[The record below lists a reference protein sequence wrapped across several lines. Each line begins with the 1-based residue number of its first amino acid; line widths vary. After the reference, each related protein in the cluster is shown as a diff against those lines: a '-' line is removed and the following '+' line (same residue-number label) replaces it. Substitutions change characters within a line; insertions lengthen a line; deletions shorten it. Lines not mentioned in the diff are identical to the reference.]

1 MVPSRPDLSPAEGN
15 VRPARI
21 LVVEDENL
29 IRAAIAEYLRIS
41 GYMVVEAADVAEA
54 VAVLASGEPVDVVMC
69 DVEMRG
75 TMDGLGLARW
85 INRRHPT
92 LPVLLTPGRGVAIS
106 TGKKPRELLSRN
118 SIALRSWQSASNRCS
133 YHGTG
138 RRPAGRSPSPVKAE
152 IVSPCGQNRTC
163 RTDRRSPGCSA
174 AHRHWP
180 YRREGSADC
189 RGCGRSAGEVP
200 VALDEF

>member
-1 MVPSRPDLSPAEGN
+1 M
-15 VRPARI
+15 
-21 LVVEDENL
+21 

-92 LPVLLTPGRGVAIS
+92 LPVLLTSGRGVAIS
-106 TGKKPRELLSRN
+106 TGKKPRELFIAKLYRLEELAECLESMLVSRDW
-118 SIALRSWQSASNRCS
+118 AAADRSEPEPRSTQGSQPLWPKSNMSNRS
-133 YHGTG
+133 PIAGLFSGT
-138 RRPAGRSPSPVKAE
+138 
-152 IVSPCGQNRTC
+152 
-163 RTDRRSPGCSA
+163 
-174 AHRHWP
+174 
-180 YRREGSADC
+180 
-189 RGCGRSAGEVP
+189 
-200 VALDEF
+200 